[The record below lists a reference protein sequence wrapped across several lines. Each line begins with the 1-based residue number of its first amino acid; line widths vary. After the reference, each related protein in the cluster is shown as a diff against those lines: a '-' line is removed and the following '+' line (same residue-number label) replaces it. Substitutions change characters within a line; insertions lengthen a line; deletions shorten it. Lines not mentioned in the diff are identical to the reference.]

1 MVKHS
6 ISVLGISSSNCIAF
20 TRSGIKSHLVFISI
34 HNVCFLFLQLVGVVA
49 AAVGLPVVAVA
60 AELLSV
66 AADML
71 SISVAADMLSIAVA
85 IAVAVGTMERKT
97 IDIIQWT
104 ITKVN
109 SLFFY
114 LNFLFRVCFNF
125 IMPINELLAWPGLF
139 SFIRSFI
146 SFF

>member
-60 AELLSV
+60 AELL
-66 AADML
+66 
-71 SISVAADMLSIAVA
+71 SVAADMLSIAVA